1 MVRVPKSVHVN
12 RTIAALGLALTVGYL
27 VTGSVDAFLVTAA
40 LLYLPSVAALGYLLT
55 LTMGYRLEAAPSGM
69 SRELGE

>member
-12 RTIAALGLALTVGYL
+12 RTIAALVLALTVGYL
-27 VTGSVDAFLVTAA
+27 VTGSVGAFLLTAA
-40 LLYLPSVAALGYLLT
+40 ILYLPGVAALGYLLT
-55 LTMGYRLEAAPSGM
+55 VTMGYRLEAAPSGM